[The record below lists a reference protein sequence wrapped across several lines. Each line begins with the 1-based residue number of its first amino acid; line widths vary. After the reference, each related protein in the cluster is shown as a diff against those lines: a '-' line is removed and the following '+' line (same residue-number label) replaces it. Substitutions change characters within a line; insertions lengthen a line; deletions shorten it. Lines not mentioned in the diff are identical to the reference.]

1 MPQLST
7 PQPMIRLSGVARYRF
22 APQETM
28 QFTVRDRPHA
38 NGPTGGSAQMHF
50 DSEGMPRIQLAR
62 KPLGRLRIHRA
73 LVLASVVLSLLGP
86 AAAAAKD
93 GPARKLGRGFAN
105 LGLGVLAIPGQVIE
119 TTRESGPTLGV
130 TWGIIKGTAVM
141 LATEVVGLFEVVT
154 CPFATPPGYRPIL
167 EPEFPW
173 QHFSESES
181 QSDVRKVRSA
191 TRAGR

>member
-1 MPQLST
+1 M
-7 PQPMIRLSGVARYRF
+7 R
-22 APQETM
+22 
-28 QFTVRDRPHA
+28 
-38 NGPTGGSAQMHF
+38 F
-50 DSEGMPRIQLAR
+50 DSEAMPRIQLAR
-62 KPLGRLRIHRA
+62 KQLGRLRIHRA
-73 LVLASVVLSLLGP
+73 LVLASIVLSLLGP

-119 TTRESGPTLGV
+119 TTRESGPALGV
-130 TWGIIKGTAVM
+130 TWGIVKGTAVM

-154 CPFATPPGYRPIL
+154 CPFATPPGYGPIL